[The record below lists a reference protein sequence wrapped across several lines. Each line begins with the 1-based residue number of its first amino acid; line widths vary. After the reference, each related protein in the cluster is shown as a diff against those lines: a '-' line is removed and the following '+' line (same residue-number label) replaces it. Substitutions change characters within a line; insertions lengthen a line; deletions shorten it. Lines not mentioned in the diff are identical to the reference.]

1 MSAPPTRVRYTVL
14 TVTTLAAF
22 LMYLDRICMSEIVK
36 TATFR
41 AEFPLTDNQLS
52 WVLGAFFW
60 AYALGQVPAGWL
72 SDRFGI
78 RPLMTIFIVLWSIFT
93 ALTGFA
99 TGLWTLLLTRVGC
112 GLAEAGAYPASSSLL
127 RKWAA
132 WGNRGV
138 ASSIVSLGGRLG
150 GAVAPLLTMLV
161 ISYFGNWRWA
171 GWMYGVAGVA
181 FAWAFWRI
189 YRESPEVHPACNDAE
204 RALLTDGRPLVG
216 NVPPYR
222 FPWGDVLRSGNL
234 WRMCAAQFWTNV
246 GWAFLAT
253 WMPRYLK
260 ETLHL
265 GDEASGTLSTVS
277 LLIGLG
283 GMMSGGVFADVCAR
297 RFGPRRGRMLPLVVT
312 RFAAAVMFVLAI
324 QTTNPWLL
332 VPALG
337 MVAFF
342 TDAGLP
348 AVWATMQDIGGRYTA
363 PIFGWANM
371 WGNIGAALSP
381 VFIAL
386 INKYFDKNGD
396 WHEALY
402 FCAIAFVISGVHGM
416 GIDARQR
423 IDIHE
428 ETVS

>member
-1 MSAPPTRVRYTVL
+1 MAVAPTKVRHSIL
-14 TVTTLAAF
+14 AVTTLAAF

-41 AEFPLTDNQLS
+41 AEFPLTDDELS
-52 WVLGAFFW
+52 WVLSAFFW

-78 RPLMTIFIVLWSIFT
+78 RPLMTVFIVLWSAFT

-127 RKWAA
+127 RQWSV
-132 WGNRGV
+132 WGKRGV

-150 GAVAPLLTMLV
+150 GAAAPLLTML
-161 ISYFGNWRWA
+161 IIAQMGNWRWA
-171 GWMYGVAGVA
+171 GWMYGAVGLL

-189 YRESPEVHPACNDAE
+189 YRESPQQHPLSNEAE
-204 RALLTDGRPLVG
+204 RALLAEGRPVHADATQS
-216 NVPPYR
+216 YR
-222 FPWGDVLRSGNL
+222 FPWKALLHSKNL
-234 WRMCAAQFWTNV
+234 WYMCGAQFWTNV

-260 ETLHL
+260 ETLQL
-265 GDEASGTLSTVS
+265 TDEASGTLSTVS
-277 LLIGLG
+277 LVIGLG
-283 GMMSGGVFADVCAR
+283 GMMFGGFFADACVR
-297 RFGPRRGRMLPLVVT
+297 WLGLKQGRLVPLAGT
-312 RFAAAVMFVLAI
+312 RFLAAFMFILAI

-337 MVAFF
+337 LVAFF

-348 AVWATMQDIGGRYTA
+348 AVWATMQDLGGRYTA
-363 PIFGWANM
+363 PVFGWANM

-381 VFIAL
+381 VFIAQ
-386 INKYFDKNGD
+386 INKHLDANHD

-402 FCAIAFVISGVHGM
+402 FCAAAFVISGLHAM
-416 GIDARQR
+416 R
-423 IDIHE
+423 IRADQPI
-428 ETVS
+428 SN

>member
-1 MSAPPTRVRYTVL
+1 MAEAPTKVRHSIL
-14 TVTTLAAF
+14 AVTTLAAF
-22 LMYLDRICMSEIVK
+22 LMYLDRMCMSEIVK
-36 TATFR
+36 TTTFR
-41 AEFPLTDNQLS
+41 SEFALTDEQLS
-52 WVLGAFFW
+52 WVLSAFFW

-78 RPLMTIFIVLWSIFT
+78 RPLMTVFIVLWSAFT

-99 TGLWTLLLTRVGC
+99 TGLWSLLFTRMGC

-150 GAVAPLLTMLV
+150 GAAAPALTVVV
-161 ISYFGNWRWA
+161 IAALGNWRWA
-171 GWMYGVAGVA
+171 GWIYGAAGLL

-189 YRESPEVHPACNDAE
+189 YRESPEQHPRCNEAE
-204 RALLTDGRPLVG
+204 RALLAEGRPVDAG
-216 NVPPYR
+216 AAQTYR
-222 FPWGDVLRSGNL
+222 FPWHAMLRSRNL
-234 WRMCAAQFWTNV
+234 WFMCGMQFWTNV

-260 ETLHL
+260 ETLKL
-265 GDEASGTLSTVS
+265 SDAASGNLSTVS
-277 LLIGLG
+277 LIIGLG
-283 GMMSGGVFADVCAR
+283 GMIFGGVFADACVR
-297 RFGPRRGRMLPLVVT
+297 WLGLKRGRLLPLAGT
-312 RFAAAVMFVLAI
+312 RFLAAIMFVLAI

-337 MVAFF
+337 LVAFF

-348 AVWATMQDIGGRYTA
+348 AVWATMQDLGGRYTA
-363 PIFGWANM
+363 PVFGWANM

-386 INKYFDKNGD
+386 INKHLDANRD

-402 FCAIAFVISGVHGM
+402 FCAAAFVISGLH
-416 GIDARQR
+416 ATR
-423 IDIHE
+423 IRADQPI
-428 ETVS
+428 SA

>member
-1 MSAPPTRVRYTVL
+1 MAEAPTKVRHSIL
-14 TVTTLAAF
+14 AVTTLAAF

-41 AEFPLTDNQLS
+41 AEFPLTDDQLS

-60 AYALGQVPAGWL
+60 AYAIGQVPAGWL

-78 RPLMTIFIVLWSIFT
+78 RPLMTVFIILWSVFT

-99 TGLWTLLLTRVGC
+99 TGLWTLLLTRMGC

-150 GAVAPLLTMLV
+150 GAAAPLLTMLV
-161 ISYFGNWRWA
+161 ITQSGNWRWA
-171 GWMYGVAGVA
+171 GWIYGAAGVL
-181 FAWAFWRI
+181 FAWAFWHI
-189 YRESPEVHPACNDAE
+189 YRESPARHPNCNDAE
-204 RALLTDGRPLVG
+204 RALLAEGRPAEADATVS
-216 NVPPYR
+216 YR
-222 FPWGDVLRSGNL
+222 FPWKAMLSSKNL
-234 WRMCAAQFWTNV
+234 WFMCGMQFWTNV

-260 ETLHL
+260 QTLQL
-265 GDEASGTLSTVS
+265 TDEASGTLSTVS
-277 LLIGLG
+277 LVIGLG
-283 GMMSGGVFADVCAR
+283 GMMAGGFFADACVR
-297 RFGPRRGRMLPLVVT
+297 WLGLVRGRMIPLAGT
-312 RFAAAVMFVLAI
+312 RFLAAIMFVLAI

-337 MVAFF
+337 LVAFF

-348 AVWATMQDIGGRYTA
+348 AVWATMQDLGGRYTA
-363 PIFGWANM
+363 PVFGWANM

-381 VFIAL
+381 VFIAQ
-386 INKYFDKNGD
+386 INKQLDQNSD

-402 FCAIAFVISGVHGM
+402 FCAISFIISGLFA
-416 GIDARQR
+416 IR
-423 IDIHE
+423 INAGK
-428 ETVS
+428 TVVC

>member
-1 MSAPPTRVRYTVL
+1 MAVAPTKVRHSIL
-14 TVTTLAAF
+14 AVTTLAAF

-41 AEFPLTDNQLS
+41 AEFPLTDDELS
-52 WVLGAFFW
+52 WVLSAFFW

-78 RPLMTIFIVLWSIFT
+78 RPLMTVFIVLWSAFT

-127 RKWAA
+127 RQWSV
-132 WGNRGV
+132 WGKRGV

-150 GAVAPLLTMLV
+150 GAAAPLLTML
-161 ISYFGNWRWA
+161 IIAQMGNWRWA
-171 GWMYGVAGVA
+171 GWMYGAVGLL

-189 YRESPEVHPACNDAE
+189 YRESPQQHPQCNEAE
-204 RALLTDGRPLVG
+204 RTLLAEGRPIQTG
-216 NVPPYR
+216 ATQSYR
-222 FPWGDVLRSGNL
+222 FPWKALLHSRNL
-234 WRMCAAQFWTNV
+234 WYMCGTQFWTNV

-260 ETLHL
+260 ETLQL
-265 GDEASGTLSTVS
+265 TDEASGTLSTVS
-277 LLIGLG
+277 LVIGLG
-283 GMMSGGVFADVCAR
+283 GMMFGGFFADACVR
-297 RFGPRRGRMLPLVVT
+297 WLGLKRGRLVPLAGT
-312 RFAAAVMFVLAI
+312 RFLAAFMFILAI

-337 MVAFF
+337 LVAFF

-348 AVWATMQDIGGRYTA
+348 AVWATMQDLGGRYTA
-363 PIFGWANM
+363 PVFGWANM

-381 VFIAL
+381 VFIAQ
-386 INKYFDKNGD
+386 INKHLDANHD

-402 FCAIAFVISGVHGM
+402 FCAAAFVISGLHAM
-416 GIDARQR
+416 R
-423 IDIHE
+423 IRADQPI
-428 ETVS
+428 SN

>member
-1 MSAPPTRVRYTVL
+1 MAAPTQVRHSIL
-14 TVTTLAAF
+14 AVTTLAAF

-41 AEFPLTDNQLS
+41 AEFPLTDDQLS

-60 AYALGQVPAGWL
+60 AYAIGQVPAGWL

-78 RPLMTIFIVLWSIFT
+78 RPLMTVFIVLWSTFT

-99 TGLWTLLLTRVGC
+99 TGLWTLLLTRMGC

-150 GAVAPLLTMLV
+150 GAAAPLLTMVV
-161 ISYFGNWRWA
+161 IAKTGNWRWA
-171 GWMYGVAGVA
+171 GWIYGAAGIV

-189 YRESPEVHPACNDAE
+189 YRESPAQHPHCNDEE
-204 RALLTDGRPLVG
+204 RALLAEGRPPEADAAVS
-216 NVPPYR
+216 YR
-222 FPWGDVLRSGNL
+222 FPWGAMLRSTNL
-234 WRMCAAQFWTNV
+234 WFMCGMQFWTNV

-253 WMPRYLK
+253 WMPKYLK
-260 ETLHL
+260 QTLQL
-265 GDEASGTLSTVS
+265 SDEASGTLSTVS
-277 LLIGLG
+277 LVIGLG
-283 GMMSGGVFADVCAR
+283 GMMSGGFFADACVR
-297 RFGPRRGRMLPLVVT
+297 WLGLKHGRMIPLAGT
-312 RFAAAVMFVLAI
+312 RFLAALMFLLAI
-324 QTTNPWLL
+324 QTTNPWIL

-337 MVAFF
+337 LVAFF

-348 AVWATMQDIGGRYTA
+348 AVWATMQDLGGRYTA

-381 VFIAL
+381 VFIAQ
-386 INKYFDKNGD
+386 INKQFDQNGD
-396 WHEALY
+396 WHEALC
-402 FCAIAFVISGVHGM
+402 FCAISFIISGLFAIRINADKTV
-416 GIDARQR
+416 AR
-423 IDIHE
+423 
-428 ETVS
+428 